1 MGDSLCDMFLKEH
14 EKYLPVHGMI
24 QASTAKPKTPYQL
37 DLEVKDRK
45 PSIIPKVG
53 DRVKIKSW
61 EWYEKWKDGRGYV
74 NVPEHFTP
82 TMSEFCGKVLTVE
95 ESQHGLFR
103 MKEDKSKWYFSP
115 EMFEEV
121 YPVQEINPYLL
132 DLEVKDRKPD
142 IVPKVGD
149 KVKIK
154 SREWYKKWS
163 KDNPLDSVDV
173 LFGFADYMSDYCGHV
188 MTVYKV
194 LGDDFRLK
202 EDSANLS
209 FSLEMFEEVY
219 PLQEQLSSK
228 FPKID
233 LNSPYLHQSPYD
245 VKGSELVLSK
255 EELERLKEQ
264 IRIKWV
270 VKPKLKQIKTI
281 HLIKLKKL

>member
-1 MGDSLCDMFLKEH
+1 
-14 EKYLPVHGMI
+14 MI
-24 QASTAKPKTPYQL
+24 TAEEAIRAYHSIKKTPYQL

-45 PSIIPKVG
+45 PDIVPKVG
-53 DRVKIKSW
+53 DMVKIKSR
-61 EWYEKWKDGRGYV
+61 EWYEKWKNGCGYV
-74 NVPEHFTP
+74 NVPKHFTP
-82 TMSEFCGKVLTVE
+82 PMAEFCGEVLTVE
-95 ESQHGLFR
+95 ESKLGRFR
-103 MKEDKSKWYFSP
+103 MKEDKFKCLFSP

-132 DLEVKDRKPD
+132 DLEVKNRKPS
-142 IVPKVGD
+142 IIPKVGD

-163 KDNPLDSVDV
+163 KDNPIDSVDV
-173 LFGFADYMSDYCGHV
+173 RFGFADYMTDYCGHV

-202 EDSANLS
+202 EDSANFS

-219 PLQEQLSSK
+219 PVQEQLSSK

-233 LNSPYLHQSPYD
+233 LNSPYLYQSSYE

-255 EELERLKEQ
+255 EEQERLKEQ
-264 IRIKWV
+264 LRTKWG
-270 VKPKLKQIKTI
+270 VKPKLKQIKAT